1 MRKKKPT
8 QQSEETMTKEKEQQP
23 VEQEQTQEEQTE
35 ATAQA
40 EANSEVAEAT
50 ETPSTEELMSQLD
63 EARRQAEEYLDNWR
77 RTAAEFQ
84 NFRKRKEREMQEF
97 EQRANERLILKL
109 LPVLDD
115 FHRALANVPEDLKD
129 HDFVKG
135 IELIER
141 KFWGVLEQE
150 GVTPIESSPGT
161 PFDPAEHEA
170 LLSEEHDEF
179 ESGQIIE
186 EYQRGY
192 KHRGRV
198 IRPARVRVAQ

>member
-1 MRKKKPT
+1 MDKNP
-8 QQSEETMTKEKEQQP
+8 QQEQQMEN
-23 VEQEQTQEEQTE
+23 EQPDMTAQNEKAAEEASQTTETQEEP
-35 ATAQA
+35 
-40 EANSEVAEAT
+40 
-50 ETPSTEELMSQLD
+50 PSTEELMSQLD

-115 FHRALANVPEDLKD
+115 FHRALANVPEELKE

>member
-1 MRKKKPT
+1 MIFTVP
-8 QQSEETMTKEKEQQP
+8 
-23 VEQEQTQEEQTE
+23 
-35 ATAQA
+35 
-40 EANSEVAEAT
+40 
-50 ETPSTEELMSQLD
+50 
-63 EARRQAEEYLDNWR
+63 WR
-77 RTAAEFQ
+77 
-84 NFRKRKEREMQEF
+84 
-97 EQRANERLILKL
+97 
-109 LPVLDD
+109 
-115 FHRALANVPEDLKD
+115 VPEDLKD